1 MKFIDI
7 INNAYSEQRKTNHK
21 HKKIDTVYV
30 LGANAGILCIVTGGF
45 MFAFLSIVDASLYSL
60 VGLLWIVVG
69 LLCFILLSLYRNGK
83 NPNAGHAM
91 IFMGVVSTF
100 LGVGFFLGGLL
111 ITITGFF
118 AVLYSKKGHK

>member
-1 MKFIDI
+1 MKLIEI
-7 INNAYSEQRKTNHK
+7 INNAYLTQRKTNHK

-30 LGANAGILCIVTGGF
+30 LGANAGILCIVTGSF
-45 MFAFLSIVDASLYSL
+45 MFAFLSIIDASLYSL

-83 NPNAGHAM
+83 NSAAGHAM

-111 ITITGFF
+111 IAITGVF
-118 AVLYSKKGHK
+118 AVLYSKSKLK